1 MPASEAPVT
10 VHTCGLAELD
20 DWSVLRGE
28 LWADGTADEHREFAA
43 ASLDEP
49 TRLVAFLARDS
60 EGLAVGFAEAT
71 LRFDYVNG
79 CATSP
84 VGFLEGL
91 YVRETARRRG
101 IARGLVVAVEQ
112 WARERGCTELASDA
126 LLENAVSQKTHRG
139 IGFAETER
147 VVFFRKS
154 LEFPE
159 VQ

>member
-1 MPASEAPVT
+1 MPAIDASTT
-10 VHTCGLAELD
+10 VHICGPAELD
-20 DWSVLRGE
+20 DWSILRGE
-28 LWADGTADEHREFAA
+28 LWADGTAEDHRTFAA

-49 TRLVAFLARDS
+49 TRLIAFLARD
-60 EGLAVGFAEAT
+60 GDGAPVGFAEAS

-91 YVRETARRRG
+91 YVREAARRRG

-112 WARERGCTELASDA
+112 WARGCGCTELASDA
-126 LLENAVSQKTHRG
+126 LLENAVSQKVHRG
-139 IGFAETER
+139 VGFAETER

-154 LEFPE
+154 LEIPE